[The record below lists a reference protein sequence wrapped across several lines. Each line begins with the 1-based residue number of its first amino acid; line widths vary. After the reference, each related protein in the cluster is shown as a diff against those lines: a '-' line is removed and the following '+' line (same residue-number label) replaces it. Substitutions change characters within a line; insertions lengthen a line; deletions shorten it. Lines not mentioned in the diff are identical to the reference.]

1 MTEMNKFE
9 GMIYGEP
16 EKHVGEQV
24 GNYCLT
30 RWLGRDE

>member
-16 EKHVGEQV
+16 EKRVGERV
-24 GNYCLT
+24 GNYRLIC
-30 RWLGRDE
+30 WLGRDG